1 MSSSAI
7 RRSTPRWNRDA
18 RNPPPESARPSFSGR
33 TPLPAD
39 VATKTSSLRCARGEA
54 LSVRARVRAHREL
67 ICEVAVY
74 PQQPRLDLDVPEH
87 WDLRSR
93 ALDLELVEPSY
104 RSEERRVGKE
114 CRSRWS

>member
-1 MSSSAI
+1 MEPPDTVESTSTSRRMSSSAI

-54 LSVRARVRAHREL
+54 LSVRARVGAHREL
-67 ICEVAVY
+67 LCEVAVY
-74 PQQPRLDLDVPEH
+74 PQQPRLDLDRKSTRLNSSH
-87 WDLRSR
+87 L
-93 ALDLELVEPSY
+93 
-104 RSEERRVGKE
+104 
-114 CRSRWS
+114 